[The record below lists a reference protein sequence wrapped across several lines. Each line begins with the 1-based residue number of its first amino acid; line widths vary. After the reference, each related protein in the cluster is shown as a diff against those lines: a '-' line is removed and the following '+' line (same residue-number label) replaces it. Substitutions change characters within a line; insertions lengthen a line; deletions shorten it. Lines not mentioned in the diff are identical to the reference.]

1 MAVKLNTFFVFVWD
15 SGGSLFSRTLHKKP
29 RSVCLK
35 IRGPVWLGLFLLLCC
50 AVPALAQQEG
60 VIIRSIEI
68 QGNKRV
74 DSSNILFY
82 IKSKV
87 GEPISRNRIRK
98 DIENIYELGQFS
110 DIRVETKPAKT
121 DGVRLIFILEEIP
134 SVGEVEFSGNTIGVE
149 DLLGEIAVKRGIA
162 FEDYLIKDTRQK
174 LIRFYHEKGYFL
186 VEVKVSTK
194 TTPEGLVDVNID
206 IREGEKV
213 RIQKIRFVGNK
224 AVDTDD
230 LEDVMETEEESW
242 ISFLDESGIYKKD
255 VLKID
260 VLRLEAYYQDQGFL
274 RVRVEDPIIKINKK
288 EKEIYLT
295 LKIEEGERYKIRSIK
310 VSGDSTFTQ
319 KKLRDMVGLKEGD
332 FYNVSQL
339 RKDALDITELF
350 SERGYAYADVTPQ
363 TQIDDKKKTVDVNIV
378 IDKGRKV
385 YVGEIN
391 LIGNIKTRDNVI
403 RREFRLKEGDLF
415 DSKKLK
421 RSKARIRN
429 LGFFEDVGLDTHRG
443 KTPELIDIDTV
454 VTEQPTG
461 SISFGAG
468 FSSVEN
474 VIFTASVSQDNL
486 FGYGQNLSL
495 STEISSIRTDF
506 DIRFTEPRIFDSEIS
521 VGVDAFNRETDY
533 FSFDS
538 KSVGGGLRLGKSLSE
553 TDWVGLAYRFSRV
566 EISDVAPADETVF
579 LMNGIQTASRIGPT
593 FIRDTR
599 DNFINPTKGWRHVIR
614 FEIAGSILGG
624 EDFYKTRYEMSYYHP
639 LIGKLVGLVHGVVNY
654 ADGYNGASLPAF
666 ERHFMGGPT
675 TLRGYTIR
683 EVGPLDRKG
692 DPLGGEQ
699 SLLFNLELQYPL
711 TKAFRV
717 FVFYDRG
724 NVYGDGVDISSTAR
738 NIDITK
744 MREGVGAGIRFLSPL
759 GPIGLAYGVKLDPRP
774 GDSSGEFHFS
784 AGRAF

>member
-1 MAVKLNTFFVFVWD
+1 M
-15 SGGSLFSRTLHKKP
+15 FSRTLHKKP
-29 RSVCLK
+29 RAVSAK

-50 AVPALAQQEG
+50 AVPVLAQQEG

-194 TTPEGLVDVNID
+194 TTPEGLVDVNIN

-295 LKIEEGERYKIRSIK
+295 LKIEEGERYKVRSVK
-310 VSGDSTFTQ
+310 VSGDSTFT
-319 KKLRDMVGLKEGD
+319 
-332 FYNVSQL
+332 
-339 RKDALDITELF
+339 
-350 SERGYAYADVTPQ
+350 
-363 TQIDDKKKTVDVNIV
+363 
-378 IDKGRKV
+378 
-385 YVGEIN
+385 
-391 LIGNIKTRDNVI
+391 TR
-403 RREFRLKEGDLF
+403 
-415 DSKKLK
+415 
-421 RSKARIRN
+421 
-429 LGFFEDVGLDTHRG
+429 
-443 KTPELIDIDTV
+443 
-454 VTEQPTG
+454 
-461 SISFGAG
+461 
-468 FSSVEN
+468 
-474 VIFTASVSQDNL
+474 
-486 FGYGQNLSL
+486 
-495 STEISSIRTDF
+495 
-506 DIRFTEPRIFDSEIS
+506 
-521 VGVDAFNRETDY
+521 
-533 FSFDS
+533 
-538 KSVGGGLRLGKSLSE
+538 
-553 TDWVGLAYRFSRV
+553 
-566 EISDVAPADETVF
+566 
-579 LMNGIQTASRIGPT
+579 
-593 FIRDTR
+593 
-599 DNFINPTKGWRHVIR
+599 
-614 FEIAGSILGG
+614 
-624 EDFYKTRYEMSYYHP
+624 
-639 LIGKLVGLVHGVVNY
+639 
-654 ADGYNGASLPAF
+654 
-666 ERHFMGGPT
+666 
-675 TLRGYTIR
+675 
-683 EVGPLDRKG
+683 
-692 DPLGGEQ
+692 
-699 SLLFNLELQYPL
+699 
-711 TKAFRV
+711 
-717 FVFYDRG
+717 
-724 NVYGDGVDISSTAR
+724 
-738 NIDITK
+738 
-744 MREGVGAGIRFLSPL
+744 
-759 GPIGLAYGVKLDPRP
+759 
-774 GDSSGEFHFS
+774 
-784 AGRAF
+784 